1 MREST
6 AYTGSVPAYGEP
18 WPTNADT
25 LRHNSIDRPHIVL
38 REAIG
43 TLRDVFFGWQVPS
56 SLVQDALRTL
66 DNLVLNRRLPI
77 LEFHEVMASVGSSP
91 LLSEGL
97 KAQLLN
103 LAPPPD
109 AVDNKTLKASAIKDV
124 IAEHCATLP
133 TRMSESLFD
142 Y

>member
-1 MREST
+1 
-6 AYTGSVPAYGEP
+6 
-18 WPTNADT
+18 
-25 LRHNSIDRPHIVL
+25 
-38 REAIG
+38 
-43 TLRDVFFGWQVPS
+43 
-56 SLVQDALRTL
+56 
-66 DNLVLNRRLPI
+66 
-77 LEFHEVMASVGSSP
+77 MASVSGSP

-142 Y
+142 LLKPLISLCERHSSEAPGTPCVYS